1 MENIVRLHRR
11 IAPELIATVEER
23 YNLLR
28 HILYLQP
35 VGRRALASMLSS
47 GERVVRAQVD
57 FLKNAGLV
65 EFSPLGMTI
74 TQDGKNILAE
84 LADYIRLLHGLTSL
98 EQELTSKLELQQ
110 VVIIPGNC
118 DSDGA
123 ARKELGRAAAGVL
136 AQLLG
141 DLQTVAVSGGSTMA
155 RMAAS
160 LNLSSPQTLVLPARG
175 GLGEQVEYQANTIA
189 AVLAGKL
196 GGKYRMLHIP
206 DSVSDEAVEA
216 ILNSDANIRALVEMS
231 VQADMLV
238 YGVGQAERMAMRRG
252 LNSEVIA
259 ELAKRGAVG
268 EALGDYCTLNGEIVY
283 STASVGLRLNNLTGI
298 AHKLMVAG
306 GAKKAAAIVAVVRA
320 GGGDVLVTD
329 EAAARAIQLILNELK
344 EDLQ

>member
-11 IAPELIATVEER
+11 IAPELISTVEER

-28 HILYLQP
+28 HIMYLQP
-35 VGRRALASMLSS
+35 VGRRALASMLSA

-84 LADYIRLLHGLTSL
+84 LADYIRLLHDLTSL
-98 EQELTSKLELQQ
+98 EQELTSKLMLRQ
-110 VVIIPGNC
+110 VVIIPGNS

-136 AQLLG
+136 GQQLG
-141 DLQTVAVSGGSTMA
+141 ESQTVAVSGGSTMA

-160 LNLSSPQTLVLPARG
+160 INLSSPQTLVIPARG

-206 DSVSDEAVEA
+206 DSVSDEAIEA

-231 VQADMLV
+231 VNADILV

-252 LNSEVIA
+252 LNPEIIA
-259 ELAKRGAVG
+259 EIIKLGAVG
-268 EALGDYCTLNGEIVY
+268 EALGDYCTLSGEIIY
-283 STASVGLRLNNLTGI
+283 STASVGLRLNNLAGI
-298 AHKLMVAG
+298 GQKLMVAG

-320 GGGDVLVTD
+320 GDGDILVTD
-329 EAAARAIQLILNELK
+329 EAAAREIQLILSE
-344 EDLQ
+344 